1 MTTVTNP
8 YLGMECLD
16 ILMDRNIPLSP
27 LSLNMRRFHLS
38 TSKMLLLKENY
49 ASGTILSC
57 FWSYDIERHDTD

>member
-16 ILMDRNIPLSP
+16 ILMDRNIPLSH

-38 TSKMLLLKENY
+38 TSKILLLKENY

-57 FWSYDIERHDTD
+57 FWSYDIEAHNTD